1 MEYVAKPKGKEDVM
15 TAILDAA
22 TSLFAEKGVAGVSVR
37 HIADRANVNHGLVHR
52 HFGSK
57 ENLRLQVQNQLMQ
70 TINKDIGEPEDYADA
85 FSRGVAALRK
95 NEAFWK
101 VLARTFLDGQF
112 EGDVQSAFPF
122 LQKMI
127 GFIAQAQADGTF
139 DKQVDPRLLVAGG
152 TAMVLGLLV
161 FENYLLPGTGLDE
174 EPAGMAQDAIL
185 KAFINLL
192 VEAPEPRP

>member
-1 MEYVAKPKGKEDVM
+1 MEYGVKPKGKEDVM
-15 TAILDAA
+15 TAILEAA

-112 EGDVQSAFPF
+112 EGDVQSDFPF

-127 GFIAQAQADGTF
+127 GFITKAQAHGTF

-185 KAFINLL
+185 KAFMGLL